1 MLLWLHRV
9 ARRRNIL
16 SVLTVE
22 CNRTG
27 PSRAVR
33 AVARNYRPGP
43 LSLMGPFETNSAI
56 MRQLVLLLSTML
68 LLGACAL
75 PPAGY
80 NGAGAPSEAAIA
92 PLRSERPLIALAL
105 GGGGA
110 RGFAHI
116 GVIKAL
122 EEAGIEA
129 DIVTGASSGAIVAA
143 LYAGGRGG
151 RELEEIA
158 RATAESDLLDID
170 LFGSGW
176 VRGVALQDFV
186 NRMVDKRPIE
196 RLPKPF
202 AVIATEARSGRMT
215 VFNRGNTGVAVRASS
230 SIPRVFVPPVIN
242 GEEYVDGGLS
252 GPVPVKVAR
261 AMGADIVIAVDVS
274 YGAQARQ
281 AARVAAPG
289 YRGNARHALFGDQL
303 DAADIV
309 IVPRTVRVRMLD
321 FEHKETNIAAGEAA
335 GREAVPQLR
344 KLLLQVTASKTGE
357 RYTVTSE

>member
-1 MLLWLHRV
+1 
-9 ARRRNIL
+9 
-16 SVLTVE
+16 
-22 CNRTG
+22 
-27 PSRAVR
+27 
-33 AVARNYRPGP
+33 
-43 LSLMGPFETNSAI
+43 MGRFETISAI
-56 MRQLVLLLSTML
+56 MRNLLPLLSSV

-75 PPAGY
+75 PSADY
-80 NGAGAPSEAAIA
+80 NGSGAPSEAAIV
-92 PLRSERPLIALAL
+92 PLRSERPLVALVL
-105 GGGGA
+105 GSGGA

-151 RELEEIA
+151 RELEKIA

-176 VRGVALQDFV
+176 VRGVALQNFV
-186 NRMVDKRPIE
+186 NQMVDKRPIE
-196 RLPKPF
+196 RLPKSF
-202 AVIATEARSGRMT
+202 AVIATEAKSGRMA

-242 GEEYVDGGLS
+242 GEEYLDGGLS
-252 GPVPVKVAR
+252 GPLPVKVAR

-281 AARVAAPG
+281 AARAAAPG
-289 YRGNARHALFGDQL
+289 YRGNGRHALFVEQL

-309 IVPRTVRVRMLD
+309 IVPRTVRTRMID

-344 KLLLQVTASKTGE
+344 ELLMQLTTSKMSE